1 MRLEWIE
8 DLVAIF
14 ESESLNEAA
23 GRRHLTQPAFTRRVR
38 SIEDYIGVELI
49 DRSRKPARPAT
60 TLVEQE
66 TRLRTMA
73 QELRALVLDLRKSER
88 HSRSRVVIGSQH
100 AITTSILPT
109 LIADKFDGLDITIRL
124 RSANRSECTAML
136 ITKEADLIV
145 IFRSV
150 EEISTIPE
158 EYIEE
163 KLISQEKLIPV
174 CSAKV
179 RRAIANGDLPI
190 VAYPSDVFLG
200 KLLETHIFPSI
211 QESFRIDARV
221 ETALTVAALQLAAC
235 DIGVAWVPETM
246 LVQLPTASTVTA
258 VDDLL
263 PSTQIAVT
271 AMRLIG
277 KKSNVEDQVWAA
289 IRDLRQ

>member
-163 KLISQEKLIPV
+163 KVISQEKLIPV

-190 VAYPSDVFLG
+190 IAYPSEVFLG

-277 KKSNVEDQVWAA
+277 KKSNVEDQVWAT

>member
-1 MRLEWIE
+1 MEWIE

-200 KLLETHIFPSI
+200 KLLETHILPSI

-246 LVQLPTASTVTA
+246 LAQLPTASTVTA

>member
-163 KLISQEKLIPV
+163 KVISQEKLIPV

-179 RRAIANGDLPI
+179 RRAIGNGDLPI

-246 LVQLPTASTVTA
+246 LAQLPTASTVTA

>member
-200 KLLETHIFPSI
+200 KLLETHIFPSV